1 MVKIPTKISNVIH
14 RCCIFIDRNH
24 ARNICYTI
32 NENTPNETNIHVEL
46 QSEWYRPKKSEKII
60 DDSNEF
66 VNGFKVVQ
74 TANGEYAY
82 VRESDNVLLPFR
94 YDIAFDFNQ
103 YGFAIVGKDGSVSWI
118 DTTFKY
124 LNLEGE
130 FVEEQLDK
138 SYSIFSGW
146 QGISEFSDGSIPLS
160 RVYDGR
166 NSYGKIAYLGI
177 DGKFKKFY
185 KYDGK
190 IHEHWSDTIFNNG
203 TEFNENGYATAD
215 GKMLFARGY
224 YCSYADLIK
233 ICEEKGFITSI
244 SEDAE
249 KHFDKEKI
257 IVLREIKKGEENQT
271 N

>member
-1 MVKIPTKISNVIH
+1 MSKMPTKIINVI
-14 RCCIFIDRNH
+14 RSCSIFIVRDRT
-24 ARNICYTI
+24 RNICYTI
-32 NENTPNETNIHVEL
+32 NQNTPNETNIHI
-46 QSEWYRPKKSEKII
+46 KSEKII

-74 TANGEYAY
+74 TENGEYAY

-94 YDIAFDFNQ
+94 YDVAFDFNQ

-130 FVEEQLDK
+130 FVEEEIDK
-138 SYSIFSGW
+138 SYSKFSGW
-146 QGISEFSDGSIPLS
+146 QGISEFSEGSIPLS

-177 DGKFKKFY
+177 DGKFKEFY
-185 KYDGK
+185 KYDGE
-190 IHEHWSDTIFNNG
+190 IIEHWLDTTFNNV
-203 TEFNENGYATAD
+203 TEFDENGYAMAN
-215 GKMLFARGY
+215 GNMLFARGY
-224 YCSYADLIK
+224 CCPYADLMK
-233 ICEEKGFITSI
+233 ICTEKGFITST

-249 KHFDKEKI
+249 KNFDKETGK
-257 IVLREIKKGEENQT
+257 VLRKIKRSEGNQT
-271 N
+271 K

>member
-1 MVKIPTKISNVIH
+1 MGKMPTKISNVI
-14 RCCIFIDRNH
+14 RSGSIFIDRDH
-24 ARNICYTI
+24 TRNIYYTI
-32 NENTPNETNIHVEL
+32 NQNTPNETNIHVKL
-46 QSEWYRPKKSEKII
+46 QSEWYRPKKSKKII

-74 TANGEYAY
+74 TENGEYAY

-94 YDIAFDFNQ
+94 YDVAFDFNQ

-130 FVEEQLDK
+130 FVEEELDK
-138 SYSIFSGW
+138 SYSKFSGW

-166 NSYGKIAYLGI
+166 NRYGKIAYLGI
-177 DGKFKKFY
+177 DGKFKEFY
-185 KYDGK
+185 KYDGE
-190 IHEHWSDTIFNNG
+190 IHEHWSDTTFNNG
-203 TEFNENGYATAD
+203 TEFDENGYAMAD
-215 GKMLFARGY
+215 GNMLFARGY

-233 ICEEKGFITSI
+233 ICKEKGFITSI
-244 SEDAE
+244 SADAE
-249 KHFDKEKI
+249 KHFDKETGK
-257 IVLREIKKGEENQT
+257 VLRKIKRSEGNQT
-271 N
+271 K

>member
-1 MVKIPTKISNVIH
+1 MGKMPTKISNVI
-14 RCCIFIDRNH
+14 RSCSIFIDLDRT
-24 ARNICYTI
+24 RNICYTI
-32 NENTPNETNIHVEL
+32 NQNTPNETNIHVKL

-74 TANGEYAY
+74 TENGEYAY

-94 YDIAFDFNQ
+94 YDVAFDFNQ

-130 FVEEQLDK
+130 FVEEELDK
-138 SYSIFSGW
+138 SYSKFSGW

-177 DGKFKKFY
+177 DGKFKEFY
-185 KYDGK
+185 KYDGE
-190 IHEHWSDTIFNNG
+190 IHEHWSDTTFNNG
-203 TEFNENGYATAD
+203 TEFDENGYAMAN
-215 GKMLFARGY
+215 GNMLFARGY

-233 ICEEKGFITSI
+233 ICKEKGFITSI

-249 KHFDKEKI
+249 KHFDKETGK
-257 IVLREIKKGEENQT
+257 VLRKIKRSEGNQT
-271 N
+271 K